1 MSTHP
6 TGSSWIRELR
16 LSPCPRAQLVCFA
29 HAGGTANFFRGW
41 SRALPWDV
49 DLLAL
54 QYPGR
59 EERFG
64 EPCLPSIDAL
74 AGPAADALQRY
85 AHAPLVLFG
94 HSLGAALAY
103 EVAVRLEARGAAPL
117 YVAVSALPP
126 PHRQRPSDLHLQSDD
141 ALVGDVARLSGEH
154 AALLADPEMRAIY
167 LPMIRHDYRA
177 IETYRRDRPP
187 RIDAPLGVMLP
198 LADPELDSD
207 EAHAWQDVAARP
219 IRVETFNGDHFYL
232 RHQYP
237 AVIAHLV
244 ERIDQSLRYGKEYT

>member
-1 MSTHP
+1 MSARP
-6 TGSSWIRELR
+6 TGRPGSANCACRRARARSSASRT
-16 LSPCPRAQLVCFA
+16 PAAPR
-29 HAGGTANFFRGW
+29 FFRGW
-41 SRALPWDV
+41 SHALPWDV

-64 EPCLPSIDAL
+64 EPCLTSIDAL

-103 EVAVRLEARGAAPL
+103 EVAARLEARAAPRCL
-117 YVAVSALPP
+117 AVSALPP
-126 PHRQRPSDLHLQSDD
+126 PHRQRLSDLHLQSDD

-154 AALLADPEMRAIY
+154 AALLADPEMRALY
-167 LPMIRHDYRA
+167 LPMIRSDYRA

-187 RIDAPLGVMLP
+187 RLTTPLGVMLP
-198 LADPELDSD
+198 LADSGRPRRGACVAGRRVAPDPHRDVQRRPLLPAPPIPGGDR
-207 EAHAWQDVAARP
+207 AWS
-219 IRVETFNGDHFYL
+219 NGSTNPF
-232 RHQYP
+232 
-237 AVIAHLV
+237 VT
-244 ERIDQSLRYGKEYT
+244 ERST